1 MSERKL
7 KFYGEPPLRA
17 DDGSFPGR
25 LIVFEGPD
33 GSGRSTHI
41 RLTKEW
47 LEDHGY
53 GVVDT
58 GLTRSELAGK
68 GIERAKTGHK
78 LDPLTLNLFYATD
91 FADRL
96 ERTIIPSLRGGA
108 DRTGRPLHVLLD
120 SPGVSQG
127 RIARVDAG
135 RVRLRRRSGPRNLP
149 GRQRRAACCPE
160 SLPVRADSTTGSRGK
175 TSCGGRTSTRPT
187 STIRTR

>member
-1 MSERKL
+1 MNERKL
-7 KFYGEPPLRA
+7 KFYGEPLPRT

-58 GLTRSELAGK
+58 GLTRSKLAGK

-96 ERTIIPSLRGGA
+96 ERTIIPVSAGGSDSPGGPLYVLADRQGVGQGRVSGMDAGRIWLRGG
-108 DRTGRPLHVLLD
+108 
-120 SPGVSQG
+120 
-127 RIARVDAG
+127 
-135 RVRLRRRSGPRNLP
+135 SGPRDLP
-149 GRQRRAACCPE
+149 GCRR
-160 SLPVRADSTTGSRGK
+160 
-175 TSCGGRTSTRPT
+175 
-187 STIRTR
+187 